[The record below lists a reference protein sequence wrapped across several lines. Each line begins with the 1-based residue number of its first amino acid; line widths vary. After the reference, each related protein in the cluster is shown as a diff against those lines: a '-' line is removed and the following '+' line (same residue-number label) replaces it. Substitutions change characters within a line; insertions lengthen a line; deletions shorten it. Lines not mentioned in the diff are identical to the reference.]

1 MKFGK
6 GIFGVYAPV
15 MLAAVMIMTVAPTC
29 LMPSCGDLGGN
40 AATACAQPQSQF
52 KSACELDSAPSSTQ
66 APCHSGECDDSA
78 MSHGAPDAVVVQ
90 TAELPSPIAVAVS
103 QAPAVS
109 AVALCGY
116 IDAIKQLPDTH
127 PPDPLGVR
135 LSV

>member
-29 LMPSCGDLGGN
+29 LMPSCGDTGGG
-40 AATACAQPQSQF
+40 AATACAQPESQF
-52 KSACELDSAPSSTQ
+52 KSACELDQPSSPTQ
-66 APCHSGECDDSA
+66 APCHGGECDDSA
-78 MSHGAPDAVVVQ
+78 MSHGTPDAVAVQ
-90 TAELPSPIAVAVS
+90 TAELSSPLAVAVS
-103 QAPAVS
+103 HAPAVS
-109 AVALCGY
+109 VVALCGY
-116 IDAIKQLPDTH
+116 VVAIKQLPDTH